1 VPACTSESPISVAMI
16 GTIEYSAERSV
27 LIELRGRGDRGVSTA
42 AAAEASARARLR
54 EKANRTYMIEPHII
68 AYTLYRSDFLLSL
81 MTRRSV

>member
-1 VPACTSESPISVAMI
+1 
-16 GTIEYSAERSV
+16 
-27 LIELRGRGDRGVSTA
+27 VSTA

-54 EKANRTYMIEPHII
+54 EKANRAYMIEPHII